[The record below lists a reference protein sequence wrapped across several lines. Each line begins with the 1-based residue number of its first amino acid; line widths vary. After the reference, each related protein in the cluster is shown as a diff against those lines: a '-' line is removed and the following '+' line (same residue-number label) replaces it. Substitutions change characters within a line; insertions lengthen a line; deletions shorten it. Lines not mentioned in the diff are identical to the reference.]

1 MKCLE
6 LETLVSYTYYITE
19 KYAAELN
26 IWNPSCNDARLSKN
40 NECMAKCKAYKGC
53 KETPKAS
60 GDKLGWLNCSQSC
73 SNFKPCYFNKPG
85 WAISNY
91 PTSMENPVADHAP
104 GRKGG
109 LFITLEAQSIFNGYT
124 DTIRVL
130 LEDVAGIDSGAPSRS
145 TGIVNQANTPYQG
158 KDVYH
163 DEACWENSAF
173 VDSLLEEGPRV
184 TGKATEAC
192 DAPDDAQREKDYSA
206 SAQTRADKHLKPCH
220 YKAKWYY
227 HSTYSLP
234 AAEYKLLQVASVGG
248 KDKVKG
254 LKNRSNPFG
263 QYMMSSADTWG
274 EEVQVEGY
282 SSNVLPALMG
292 QGNEYEQKIY
302 FELQDGGVSESE
314 AEKIMENANYI
325 FQKVTKYGLHHCSD
339 RRRLNTK
346 T

>member
-1 MKCLE
+1 M
-6 LETLVSYTYYITE
+6 
-19 KYAAELN
+19 
-26 IWNPSCNDARLSKN
+26 
-40 NECMAKCKAYKGC
+40 
-53 KETPKAS
+53 
-60 GDKLGWLNCSQSC
+60 
-73 SNFKPCYFNKPG
+73 
-85 WAISNY
+85 
-91 PTSMENPVADHAP
+91 
-104 GRKGG
+104 
-109 LFITLEAQSIFNGYT
+109 FITLEAQSIFNGYT

-184 TGKATEAC
+184 TGKATGGG

-254 LKNRSNPFG
+254 LKKSLESIWPIH
-263 QYMMSSADTWG
+263 D
-274 EEVQVEGY
+274 VQ
-282 SSNVLPALMG
+282 
-292 QGNEYEQKIY
+292 
-302 FELQDGGVSESE
+302 
-314 AEKIMENANYI
+314 
-325 FQKVTKYGLHHCSD
+325 C
-339 RRRLNTK
+339 
-346 T
+346 

>member
-1 MKCLE
+1 M
-6 LETLVSYTYYITE
+6 
-19 KYAAELN
+19 
-26 IWNPSCNDARLSKN
+26 
-40 NECMAKCKAYKGC
+40 
-53 KETPKAS
+53 
-60 GDKLGWLNCSQSC
+60 
-73 SNFKPCYFNKPG
+73 
-85 WAISNY
+85 
-91 PTSMENPVADHAP
+91 
-104 GRKGG
+104 
-109 LFITLEAQSIFNGYT
+109 
-124 DTIRVL
+124 L
-130 LEDVAGIDSGAPSRS
+130 LEGVAGIDSG
-145 TGIVNQANTPYQG
+145 GIVQTPYQG

-302 FELQDGGVSESE
+302 FELQDGGVSKSE
-314 AEKIMENANYI
+314 AKKLWKTQTIF